1 MARHSDVDGD
11 IQHLKEKLRAKGS
24 GSSTVDP
31 DPAIRH
37 LRKQLK
43 RAQRKR
49 RKLVL
54 RRQHAGQKRQ
64 ATT

>member
-1 MARHSDVDGD
+1 MAHRSDVDGD

-24 GSSTVDP
+24 GSSTADP
-31 DPAIRH
+31 NPAARH
-37 LRKQLK
+37 LRKRLK